1 MSVILAQVSCRF
13 KVHRGVLKLFSSV
26 VIVPLLVAAC
36 VALKEPIRE
45 REGAEESS
53 QVHGRPTSFAAPAI
67 NDDLDRESLRAA
79 IRYSIA
85 YLEKLPPERIV
96 GEQPRRVTAK
106 EVLDSVAAFDR
117 LLDRWDCR
125 ECWLKE
131 FKARFDLVPSSSVPG
146 TETILFTG
154 YYQPVIEAS
163 LVPTAEYAYPIY
175 GKPADLIL
183 AEQVK
188 LTPKASTKKVFG
200 RLKAEEFI
208 PYYSRREIDQRG
220 VLRGRGYEIAW
231 VKNPVDLFFL
241 HIQGSGIL
249 LLPDGRRLHVGYAAA
264 NGRPYRSIGRL
275 LIDSGKVP
283 REEMSMERLRRYFA
297 EHPQEQNDIMAYDES
312 YIFFRFL
319 KEGPLGSLEVPL
331 TPGRSIATDPQIFP
345 KGALAFATAERPI
358 LDGAGRL
365 NGWQPFSRFVVNQD
379 SGGAIRGAQ
388 RADLY
393 FGTGT
398 DAGAAAGYMNR
409 PGKLY
414 FVLLKSPS
422 AAAALTK

>member
-1 MSVILAQVSCRF
+1 MFLPLAV
-13 KVHRGVLKLFSSV
+13 VGGLF
-26 VIVPLLVAAC
+26 IAGC
-36 VALKEPIRE
+36 V
-45 REGAEESS
+45 
-53 QVHGRPTSFAAPAI
+53 VHGQPTTSSAPFI
-67 NDDLDRESLRAA
+67 SDDLDRESLRAA
-79 IRYSIA
+79 IRHSIA

-96 GEQPRRVTAK
+96 GEQPRRLTAK
-106 EVLDSVAAFDR
+106 EVLDSAAAFER

-131 FKARFDLVPSSSVPG
+131 LDARFDLIPSSSDPA
-146 TETILFTG
+146 TEPILFTG

-175 GKPADLIL
+175 GKPADLIV

-188 LTPKASTKKVFG
+188 LTPAMSAEKVFG
-200 RLKAEEFI
+200 RLEAEKFI
-208 PYYSRREIDQRG
+208 PYYSRREIDQQG
-220 VLRGRGYEIAW
+220 ILRGRGYEIAW

-249 LLPDGRRLHVGYAAA
+249 QLSDGRRLQVGYAAA

-283 REEMSMERLRRYFA
+283 QGEMSMQRLRRYFA
-297 EHPQEQNDIMAYDES
+297 EHPEEQVDIMAHNES
-312 YIFFRFL
+312 YVFFRFL
-319 KEGPLGSLEVPL
+319 EEGPLGSLEVPL
-331 TPGRSIATDPQIFP
+331 TPGRSIATDPRLFP
-345 KGALAFATAERPI
+345 KGALAFVTAQKPI
-358 LDGAGRL
+358 VDGGGQL
-365 NGWQPFSRFVVNQD
+365 TGWEEFSRFVVNQD

-388 RADLY
+388 RGDLY
-393 FGTGT
+393 FGTGF

-414 FVLLKSPS
+414 FVLLKNPS
-422 AAAALTK
+422 AAPVLKK